1 MPAAILLHGH
11 YLGAWAW
18 DRVRVALEGMAWVI
32 RADALQGSES
42 PWTGAGPH
50 PAGEVSLGMQIAQV
64 AAVVRA
70 MPEPAVVVAHSYS
83 GLILQALLGER
94 DSRERIKAAVFLDA
108 TVGRP
113 GDSLLTILDR
123 AVPGTATL
131 LRSQRRDGGRWGLVP
146 PPPPEAT
153 GSRYPAILSLLESS
167 RTPAPWGTVIEP
179 LPATALDP
187 ESRPPLPCRYV
198 RCAEFPLSAPIAA
211 WLVSCPGWEVETWP
225 TGHLPMLTNPER
237 VVQVILAHS

>member
-1 MPAAILLHGH
+1 MPAAVLLHGH

-18 DRVRVALEGMAWVI
+18 DRVRVALEEMGWVI
-32 RADALQGSES
+32 RADALEGAET
-42 PWTGAGPH
+42 PWTGALPH
-50 PAGEVSLGMQIAQV
+50 PAGDIGLSAHIAQV

-108 TVGRP
+108 AVGRP
-113 GDSLLTILDR
+113 GDNLLTILDR
-123 AVPGTATL
+123 AVPGTAAL
-131 LRSQRRDGGRWGLVP
+131 LQSQRRDGGRWGLVP
-146 PPPPEAT
+146 PPEAT
-153 GSRYPAILSLLESS
+153 GSRDPAILSLFESS
-167 RTPAPWGTVIEP
+167 RTPAPWGTVIEQ

-187 ESRPPLPCRYV
+187 ESWPPLHCRYV
-198 RCAEFPLSAPIAA
+198 RCAEFPLFAPIAA
-211 WLVSCPGWEVETWP
+211 WLASCPGWEVETWP

-237 VVQVILAHS
+237 LVRTILAHS

>member
-123 AVPGTATL
+123 AVPGDSPRSGIAASPALPLCPLCRVSTL
-131 LRSQRRDGGRWGLVP
+131 RAHRRMAGELSGLGGRDL
-146 PPPPEAT
+146 AH
-153 GSRYPAILSLLESS
+153 
-167 RTPAPWGTVIEP
+167 
-179 LPATALDP
+179 
-187 ESRPPLPCRYV
+187 RPPAHADQPGAGSSGHPR
-198 RCAEFPLSAPIAA
+198 AQLSNRR
-211 WLVSCPGWEVETWP
+211 G
-225 TGHLPMLTNPER
+225 R
-237 VVQVILAHS
+237 VVIQS